1 MIEKELKI
9 ANENGFHLRPAS
21 NFVRIASKFISNITV
36 TKDGISINGKSI
48 LGLMSLSCER
58 GSKILISVEGEDEKK
73 AFRELEQL
81 VHDKFELK

>member
-1 MIEKELKI
+1 MIEKELTITK
-9 ANENGFHLRPAS
+9 ENGFHLRPAS

-58 GSKILISVEGEDEKK
+58 GSKILISIEGEDEEK
-73 AFRELEQL
+73 AFEALEELVEA
-81 VHDKFELK
+81 KFDLK

>member
-1 MIEKELKI
+1 MIEKELTI
-9 ANENGFHLRPAS
+9 TNENGFHLRPAS

-58 GSKILISVEGEDEKK
+58 GSKILISIEGEDEEK
-73 AFRELEQL
+73 AFEALEELVEA
-81 VHDKFELK
+81 KFDLK